1 VAMRDRL
8 VGVMQHRALQCR
20 RAGGLLGLTL
30 DGLQLQATTLRADWV
45 GLLFLSTIHIQIR
58 THLKWGGMDRKLL
71 SIEEMG
77 RVGVGRVQILHWV
90 CI

>member
-58 THLKWGGMDRKLL
+58 THLKWGGY
-71 SIEEMG
+71 G
-77 RVGVGRVQILHWV
+77 
-90 CI
+90 